1 MSVKRTLKISLFALA
16 LSSVCSL
23 STAFADDAIPDPFA
37 AVKAQNSTAP
47 AANQAQGVAPAP
59 IVVPEPPQFEAQSW
73 VLMDYYS
80 GRVICEQNSHEKIWP
95 ASLTKMMTAYV
106 IGMELKA
113 GRLHMDD
120 DVTITEDAW
129 AKKYTDS
136 SKMFIEVGRTIKV
149 GDLVRGIII
158 QSGNDAC
165 VAMAIHLAGTQEG
178 FVSVMNNYAA
188 QLGLKDT
195 HFSNVHGLFDEMNYS
210 SAYDMSIMARELVRH
225 EKILEFSSIY
235 EDYLRKNTAKKFWL
249 VNTNKLVKFYSYI
262 DGLKTG
268 YTGNAGYCL
277 TATGMKNDMRL
288 ISVVMGEQN
297 TDNRTTDTLA
307 MLDYGF
313 NMYSINKVVNKDKS
327 LGNVRVNLG
336 DIENVDIML
345 EEDIT
350 ILNNNQKGKKNI
362 TYEINTNNINA
373 PVKKGDVVGKID
385 VYEEGRYLY
394 SRDIT
399 VMNDIE
405 KANIFKVFIRNLRDI
420 VGVKV

>member
-1 MSVKRTLKISLFALA
+1 MRKIWIFIFLILFIPIRVYGEELNLA
-16 LSSVCSL
+16 ENAKSAILIEA
-23 STAFADDAIPDPFA
+23 STGEILYQKNA
-37 AVKAQNSTAP
+37 NERLAP
-47 AANQAQGVAPAP
+47 ASMTKIMSLILIMENIENGNLKWND
-59 IVVPEPPQFEAQSW
+59 IVVVSK
-73 VLMDYYS
+73 
-80 GRVICEQNSHEKIWP
+80 N
-95 ASLTKMMTAYV
+95 ASSMGGSQIFLETNEMMTV
-106 IGMELKA
+106 E
-113 GRLHMDD
+113 
-120 DVTITEDAW
+120 
-129 AKKYTDS
+129 
-136 SKMFIEVGRTIKV
+136 
-149 GDLVRGIII
+149 DLVKGICIA
-158 QSGNDAC
+158 SGNDAT
-165 VAMAIHLAGTQEG
+165 VALAEKIAGTEKA
-178 FVSVMNNYAA
+178 FVKLMNDKAKS
-188 QLGLKDT
+188 LGLRNT
-195 HFSNVHGLFDEMNYS
+195 NFMNSTGLDAEGHYS
-210 SAYDMSIMARELVRH
+210 SAHDMSVMARELVRH

-288 ISVVMGEQN
+288 ISVVMGEEN

-373 PVKKGDVVGKID
+373 PVKKGDVVGKLD

>member
-1 MSVKRTLKISLFALA
+1 MRKIWIFIFLILFIPIRVYGEELNLA
-16 LSSVCSL
+16 ENAKSAILIEA
-23 STAFADDAIPDPFA
+23 STGEVMYQKNA
-37 AVKAQNSTAP
+37 NERLAP
-47 AANQAQGVAPAP
+47 ASMTKIMSLILIMENIENGNLKWND
-59 IVVPEPPQFEAQSW
+59 IVVVSK
-73 VLMDYYS
+73 
-80 GRVICEQNSHEKIWP
+80 N
-95 ASLTKMMTAYV
+95 ASSMGGSQIFLETNEMMMV
-106 IGMELKA
+106 E
-113 GRLHMDD
+113 
-120 DVTITEDAW
+120 
-129 AKKYTDS
+129 
-136 SKMFIEVGRTIKV
+136 
-149 GDLVRGIII
+149 DLVKGICIA
-158 QSGNDAC
+158 SGNDAT
-165 VAMAIHLAGTQEG
+165 VALAEKIAGTEKA
-178 FVSVMNNYAA
+178 FVKLMNDKAKS
-188 QLGLKDT
+188 LGLRNT
-195 HFSNVHGLFDEMNYS
+195 NFMNSTGLDAEGHYS

-268 YTGNAGYCL
+268 YTGSAGYCL

-288 ISVVMGEQN
+288 ISVVMGEEN

-345 EEDIT
+345 EEDII
-350 ILNNNQKGKKNI
+350 ILNNNQKSKKNI

>member
-1 MSVKRTLKISLFALA
+1 MRKIWIFIFLILFIPIRVYGEELNLA
-16 LSSVCSL
+16 ENAKSAILIEA
-23 STAFADDAIPDPFA
+23 STGEVMYQKNA
-37 AVKAQNSTAP
+37 NERLAP
-47 AANQAQGVAPAP
+47 ASMTKIMSLILIMENIENGNLKWND
-59 IVVPEPPQFEAQSW
+59 IVVVSK
-73 VLMDYYS
+73 
-80 GRVICEQNSHEKIWP
+80 N
-95 ASLTKMMTAYV
+95 ASSMGGSQIFLETNEMMTV
-106 IGMELKA
+106 E
-113 GRLHMDD
+113 
-120 DVTITEDAW
+120 
-129 AKKYTDS
+129 
-136 SKMFIEVGRTIKV
+136 
-149 GDLVRGIII
+149 DLVKGICIA
-158 QSGNDAC
+158 SGNDAT
-165 VAMAIHLAGTQEG
+165 VALAEKIAGTEKA
-178 FVSVMNNYAA
+178 FVKLMNDKAKN
-188 QLGLKDT
+188 LGLKNT
-195 HFSNVHGLFDEMNYS
+195 NFVNATGLDAEGHYS

-249 VNTNKLVKFYSYI
+249 VNTNRLVKFYSYI

-288 ISVVMGEQN
+288 ISVVMGEEN

-313 NMYSINKVVNKDKS
+313 NMYSIDKVVNKDKS

>member
-1 MSVKRTLKISLFALA
+1 MRKIWIFIFLILFIPIRVYGEELNLA
-16 LSSVCSL
+16 ENAKSAILIEA
-23 STAFADDAIPDPFA
+23 STGEVMYQKNA
-37 AVKAQNSTAP
+37 NERLAP
-47 AANQAQGVAPAP
+47 ASMTKIMSLILIMENIENGNLKWND
-59 IVVPEPPQFEAQSW
+59 IVVVSK
-73 VLMDYYS
+73 
-80 GRVICEQNSHEKIWP
+80 N
-95 ASLTKMMTAYV
+95 ASSMGGSQIFLETNEMMMV
-106 IGMELKA
+106 E
-113 GRLHMDD
+113 
-120 DVTITEDAW
+120 
-129 AKKYTDS
+129 
-136 SKMFIEVGRTIKV
+136 
-149 GDLVRGIII
+149 DLVKGICIA
-158 QSGNDAC
+158 SGNDAT
-165 VAMAIHLAGTQEG
+165 VALAEKIAGTEKA
-178 FVSVMNNYAA
+178 FVKLMNDKAKS
-188 QLGLKDT
+188 LGLRNT
-195 HFSNVHGLFDEMNYS
+195 NFMNSTGLDADGHYS

-288 ISVVMGEQN
+288 ISVVMGEEN

-345 EEDIT
+345 KEDIT

>member
-1 MSVKRTLKISLFALA
+1 MRKIWIFIFLILFIPIRVYGEELNLA
-16 LSSVCSL
+16 ENAKSAILIEA
-23 STAFADDAIPDPFA
+23 STGEILYQKNA
-37 AVKAQNSTAP
+37 NERLAP
-47 AANQAQGVAPAP
+47 ASMTKIMSLILIMENIENGNLKWND
-59 IVVPEPPQFEAQSW
+59 IVVVSK
-73 VLMDYYS
+73 
-80 GRVICEQNSHEKIWP
+80 N
-95 ASLTKMMTAYV
+95 ASSMGGSQIFLETNEMMMV
-106 IGMELKA
+106 E
-113 GRLHMDD
+113 
-120 DVTITEDAW
+120 
-129 AKKYTDS
+129 
-136 SKMFIEVGRTIKV
+136 
-149 GDLVRGIII
+149 DLVKGICIA
-158 QSGNDAC
+158 SGNDAT
-165 VAMAIHLAGTQEG
+165 VALAEKIAGTEKA
-178 FVSVMNNYAA
+178 FVKLMNDKAKS
-188 QLGLKDT
+188 LGLRNT
-195 HFSNVHGLFDEMNYS
+195 NFMNSTGLDAEGHYS

-288 ISVVMGEQN
+288 ISVVMGEEN

>member
-1 MSVKRTLKISLFALA
+1 MRKIWIFIFLILFIPIRVYGEELNLA
-16 LSSVCSL
+16 ENAKSAILIEA
-23 STAFADDAIPDPFA
+23 STGEVMYQKNA
-37 AVKAQNSTAP
+37 NERLAP
-47 AANQAQGVAPAP
+47 ASMTKIMSLILIMENIENGNLKWND
-59 IVVPEPPQFEAQSW
+59 IVVVSK
-73 VLMDYYS
+73 
-80 GRVICEQNSHEKIWP
+80 N
-95 ASLTKMMTAYV
+95 ASSMGGSQIFLETNEMMTV
-106 IGMELKA
+106 E
-113 GRLHMDD
+113 
-120 DVTITEDAW
+120 
-129 AKKYTDS
+129 
-136 SKMFIEVGRTIKV
+136 
-149 GDLVRGIII
+149 DLVKGICIA
-158 QSGNDAC
+158 SGNDAT
-165 VAMAIHLAGTQEG
+165 VALAEKIAGTEKA
-178 FVSVMNNYAA
+178 FVKLMNDKAKS
-188 QLGLKDT
+188 LGLRNT
-195 HFSNVHGLFDEMNYS
+195 NFMNSTGLDAEGHYS

-288 ISVVMGEQN
+288 ISVVMVEQN

>member
-1 MSVKRTLKISLFALA
+1 MRKIWIFIFLILFIPIRVYGEELNLA
-16 LSSVCSL
+16 ENAKSAILIEA
-23 STAFADDAIPDPFA
+23 STGEVMYQKNA
-37 AVKAQNSTAP
+37 NERLAP
-47 AANQAQGVAPAP
+47 ASMTKIMSLILIMENIENGNLKWND
-59 IVVPEPPQFEAQSW
+59 IVVVSK
-73 VLMDYYS
+73 
-80 GRVICEQNSHEKIWP
+80 N
-95 ASLTKMMTAYV
+95 ASSMGGSQIFLETNEMMMV
-106 IGMELKA
+106 E
-113 GRLHMDD
+113 
-120 DVTITEDAW
+120 
-129 AKKYTDS
+129 
-136 SKMFIEVGRTIKV
+136 
-149 GDLVRGIII
+149 DLVKGICIA
-158 QSGNDAC
+158 SGNDAT
-165 VAMAIHLAGTQEG
+165 VALAEKIAGTEKA
-178 FVSVMNNYAA
+178 FVKLMNDKAKS
-188 QLGLKDT
+188 LGLRNT
-195 HFSNVHGLFDEMNYS
+195 NFMNSTGLDAEGHYS

-288 ISVVMGEQN
+288 ISVVMGEEN